1 MKVASFE
8 NKKLK
13 KFLRDK
19 KTATLSELKAVLG
32 TQVRM
37 TVFRKLKELAYVSSY
52 SHGGRYYTLRE
63 IAKFNEAGLWQ
74 FKAIKFSE
82 QGSLIQTAR
91 VWISRSARGYSC
103 LELEQIL
110 GVSMGRVLLTLRK
123 EKRISRQKM
132 GGRYIY
138 YAIDPKKR
146 RGQMLLRAEQSPVLP
161 LRHVEEKEEEIS
173 DEMKASMILF
183 FTSLDEKHRRW
194 YAGLESLKRG
204 HGGDRQLSE
213 LLQMDVG
220 TVSRGRQELLDPYFN
235 EAGIRKSGGG
245 RQAVKKKVQKLSNT
259 SKR

>member
-37 TVFRKLKELAYVSSY
+37 TVFRKFKELAYVSSY

-110 GVSMGRVLLTLRK
+110 IGNTPKIIIQANILKKKRIMVELRK
-123 EKRISRQKM
+123 
-132 GGRYIY
+132 
-138 YAIDPKKR
+138 
-146 RGQMLLRAEQSPVLP
+146 
-161 LRHVEEKEEEIS
+161 
-173 DEMKASMILF
+173 
-183 FTSLDEKHRRW
+183 
-194 YAGLESLKRG
+194 
-204 HGGDRQLSE
+204 
-213 LLQMDVG
+213 LQ
-220 TVSRGRQELLDPYFN
+220 Y
-235 EAGIRKSGGG
+235 K
-245 RQAVKKKVQKLSNT
+245 
-259 SKR
+259 